1 MAKSSVEKYSDALNE
16 REKKEK
22 KVEKFADLLSSI
34 RELDDKKRILWT
46 EIYDNAVN
54 DRENA
59 SILFTDTLMQVKGN
73 AANHNIL
80 GPVIAKY
87 LERMS
92 RANDQILKLAELV
105 AREESKEMDPDA
117 IFNSISSLGD
127 SESE

>member
-1 MAKSSVEKYSDALNE
+1 MGKSTVDKYSDALDKIT
-16 REKKEK
+16 KKEK
-22 KVEKFADLLSSI
+22 KIAEFSDLLRSLSDI
-34 RELDDKKRILWT
+34 DDKKRVLWL
-46 EIYDNAVN
+46 EIYENAVD

-105 AREESKEMDPDA
+105 AREDSKPIDPDA
-117 IFNSISSLGD
+117 IFDRISSED
-127 SESE
+127 E

>member
-1 MAKSSVEKYSDALNE
+1 MAKNAVESYTDSLN
-16 REKKEK
+16 KIKEK
-22 KVEKFADLLSSI
+22 ERKIVQFSDLLHTLK
-34 RELDDKKRILWT
+34 ELDDKKKILWS
-46 EIYDNAVN
+46 EIYDNAVT

-92 RANDQILKLAELV
+92 RANDQILKLAELI
-105 AREESKEMDPDA
+105 AKEDA
-117 IFNSISSLGD
+117 KEIDTNSIFDKISNFED
-127 SESE
+127 VE

>member
-1 MAKSSVEKYSDALNE
+1 MGKSTVDKYSDALDKIT
-16 REKKEK
+16 KKEK
-22 KVEKFADLLSSI
+22 KIAEFSDLLKTLTDI
-34 RELDDKKRILWT
+34 DDKKRVLWL
-46 EIYDNAVN
+46 EIYENAVD

-105 AREESKEMDPDA
+105 AREDSKPMDPDS
-117 IFNSISSLGD
+117 IFDRISNDDDL
-127 SESE
+127 